1 VKSSSLSDPG
11 VAGTLH
17 LHRQHVDVD
26 DAEWRAGL
34 DT

>member
-1 VKSSSLSDPG
+1 VTISSLSDPG

-17 LHRQHVDVD
+17 LHRQHVD
-26 DAEWRAGL
+26 DAEWAAGL